1 MISLNDNEKVILQ
14 KNSSLLNGLSQKTG
28 KLYLTNK
35 RLIFEDKKNSSD
47 IIYIKIEEIKSYK
60 ELRILLKFNTGIDVS
75 LENGINYCFTL
86 GLGFKSFLSKLEEVK
101 GNTIPRETGV
111 KHMWFPNIIF
121 GGLILFWVIIPTV
134 NFIGSSFDNIMLKS
148 DTIGYIED
156 GELTINDP
164 TYKSSEVSGYPN
176 LHGEW
181 VYTDENGLRTEL
193 KISMKDSED
202 YRDGKYKVIQSEG
215 SYSFGEYGRDPEI
228 KDFILVVGRDKY
240 GDQQTLGCNKEL
252 YEKFGLDPENNSK
265 YIFSIFRGR
274 FGEPML
280 RMETKSWNIRNNMFG
295 KGMTKLKN
303 TVDF

>member
-134 NFIGSSFDNIMLKS
+134 NFIGSSFDNIMYKL
-148 DTIGYIED
+148 DPIGYIENVD
-156 GELTINDP
+156 KTNKDVSYDFEID
-164 TYKSSEVSGYPN
+164 SEDFYYPN

-181 VYTDENGLRTEL
+181 GFYDSHNDKNFNLIIKLNENEFSQGNYEVWTKWDSDEKWKMEEEGKFEIGR
-193 KISMKDSED
+193 SKDQYGDSNTLG
-202 YRDGKYKVIQSEG
+202 YRVDDLKYKSD
-215 SYSFGEYGRDPEI
+215 YNDR
-228 KDFILVVGRDKY
+228 R
-240 GDQQTLGCNKEL
+240 
-252 YEKFGLDPENNSK
+252 
-265 YIFSIFRGR
+265 YIFSVNSMVDGYGLRLGPR
-274 FGEPML
+274 FEV
-280 RMETKSWNIRNNMFG
+280 WNSMFG
-295 KGMTKLKN
+295 KRMTKVSNKPN
-303 TVDF
+303 